1 MNGINSSDANGLA
14 IETARRRTAEAQ
26 ARLQSSDDL
35 IRCSDW
41 GRDRADYGVTSSQRS
56 WAQHTGKQNDN
67 GRTLA
72 HILDLAID
80 ITDAD
85 FGNIQI
91 IDSSRR
97 LRIAVNR
104 GFGAEFLD
112 YFAIVESS
120 ESACGVA
127 LQQNC
132 RVIVTDVRNDSRFSV
147 DSRRIMLR
155 ANALAVQSTPLISS
169 CGRLLGMMS
178 THYSIPTQPPLT
190 ELRYLDRL
198 ARRTADL
205 LGTTCM
211 EASCAASASTSF
223 AWDR

>member
-1 MNGINSSDANGLA
+1 MIGVNSSDANGIA

-35 IRCSDW
+35 IRRSDW
-41 GRDRADYGVTSSQRS
+41 RVALTEFGLISSRRS
-56 WAQHTGKQNDN
+56 RAQHPSKRN
-67 GRTLA
+67 GNGNVLA

-80 ITDAD
+80 ITEAD

-91 IDSSRR
+91 IDSSQR

-104 GFGAEFLD
+104 GFEAEFLD

-127 LQQNC
+127 LQQNR
-132 RVIVTDVRNDSRFSV
+132 RVIVPDVRKDSFFNAH
-147 DSRRIMLR
+147 SRRIMLR

-169 CGRLLGMMS
+169 CGRLVGMVS
-178 THYSIPTQPPLT
+178 THYCVPRRTPRMKL
-190 ELRYLDRL
+190 LYLDRL

-205 LGTTCM
+205 L
-211 EASCAASASTSF
+211 STSLH
-223 AWDR
+223 

>member
-1 MNGINSSDANGLA
+1 MNGINPSDASVA
-14 IETARRRTAEAQ
+14 IETARRCTAEVK
-26 ARLQSSDDL
+26 ARLRISDDL
-35 IRCSDW
+35 IRRSDLRVALTDF
-41 GRDRADYGVTSSQRS
+41 GLISSQLSR
-56 WAQHTGKQNDN
+56 AQPPGKHN
-67 GRTLA
+67 GNGHVLA

-91 IDSSRR
+91 IDGSQR

-132 RVIVTDVRNDSRFSV
+132 RVMVPDVRKDSFFNV

-169 CGRLLGMMS
+169 CGRLLGMVS
-178 THYSIPTQPPLT
+178 THYSVPRRPPLT
-190 ELRYLDRL
+190 KLSYLDRL

-205 LGTTCM
+205 L
-211 EASCAASASTSF
+211 ATS
-223 AWDR
+223 WH